1 MSQLE
6 EYDMMVR
13 ELGFEMKAQPSE
25 KMKTPEE
32 LAREEREKLQKLEV
46 CSQCRSLCP
55 VFIGVETFSCRG
67 GRHLVFVTFIF
78 CFYTFETSA

>member
-1 MSQLE
+1 
-6 EYDMMVR
+6 MVR

-46 CSQCRSLCP
+46 RSK
-55 VFIGVETFSCRG
+55 
-67 GRHLVFVTFIF
+67 GRVAAE
-78 CFYTFETSA
+78 CFYLSANGYLLPSHKILALTCFNAVCGFLLPCVFSRLIV